1 MKVFRSTENL
11 INEADFDD
19 LMDLSWI
26 EKEGTSPSG
35 CQDETKSYSDSQDI
49 STSKESHKG
58 LVAKYSSPFY
68 NECSPSFQDDLDS
81 DRQLEKTRISNAIT
95 DLEENISVSFHNFI
109 NYGNLIKIL
118 TKIFTNKLLEEDLS
132 LLSDG
137 EMEIVCFV
145 INRKLFKKKER
156 KISKFPQDTLFEI
169 FHEKGRSRKRREEN
183 LRFLVQFLFK
193 VLKRRIA
200 TQYSCTGEPVDVDRI
215 FFEIHFLPHVT
226 PENSFEQF
234 RTIKSLQKPMR
245 NQDLMAAFKSPTIK
259 EFFISFATIPDIQQS
274 AIAKEY
280 GESVEKKFVKMF
292 ARWSEESTLSFERCK
307 EDIIKYFSSNNQ
319 CKLPWTPGEI
329 SEAVSSLLDMLE
341 KGGQARK

>member
-1 MKVFRSTENL
+1 MKEFRSAETL
-11 INEADFDD
+11 INEVVFEDH
-19 LMDLSWI
+19 MDLPWI
-26 EKEGTSPSG
+26 VKDHTSAGDRACDAESFSEL
-35 CQDETKSYSDSQDI
+35 QDV
-49 STSKESHKG
+49 STSKESQDG
-58 LVAKYSSPFY
+58 LDAKYCSPFY
-68 NECSPSFQDDLDS
+68 SECPPSFKDQIES
-81 DRQLEKTRISNAIT
+81 DRQIEKNRISNAIT

-109 NYGNLIKIL
+109 NFGNLIKVL
-118 TKIFTNKLLEEDLS
+118 TNIFTNKLSEEDLS

-137 EMEIVCFV
+137 EMEIVCIV

-169 FHEKGRSRKRREEN
+169 FYEKGRARKRREEN

-200 TQYSCTGEPVDVDRI
+200 AQYASSGDPVDVDKI
-215 FFEIHFLPHVT
+215 FFDTHFLPHVT
-226 PENSFEQF
+226 SENSFEQF

-245 NQDLMAAFKSPTIK
+245 NQDLLAAFKSPTIK
-259 EFFISFATIPDIQQS
+259 KFFLDFATIPDLQHS

-280 GESVEKKFVKMF
+280 AESVEKKFIKMF
-292 ARWSEESTLSFERCK
+292 ARWSEENTLSFERCK

-329 SEAVSSLLDMLE
+329 SEAISSLLDML
-341 KGGQARK
+341 